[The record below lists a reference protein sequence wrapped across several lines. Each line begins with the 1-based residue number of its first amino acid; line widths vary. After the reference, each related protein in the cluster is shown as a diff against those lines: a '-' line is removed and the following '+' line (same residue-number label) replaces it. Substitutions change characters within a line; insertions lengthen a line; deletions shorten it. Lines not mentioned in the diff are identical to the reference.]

1 MISTQDWA
9 DARRV
14 WDYHQMG
21 HSPRPCSVAIG
32 LGSHDLGV
40 ADTAVDFY
48 KRGMA
53 PLLLFT
59 GATSPTT
66 RERMPRGEAV
76 HYRERALELGVPSA
90 AVLVEPRARNT
101 GDNIRFSRELLE
113 EAGAEVSSV
122 LLISKPYEERRA
134 YATARK
140 LWPEVEVISASAPMT
155 FEQYAD
161 SIGDARLVIDML
173 VGALQ
178 RLMVYPEQGFMI
190 SQPASAGR
198 RDRGVRAPTPSRLH
212 QPTRDHRRAFGLTR
226 ARAGAVTGFSTSCG
240 GSAGTRMEGA
250 PPPTAGPWVACV
262 VGSHPVHRRP
272 RRSRADTA
280 PGVQVV
286 RTVARST
293 WTP

>member
-40 ADTAVDFY
+40 ADTAVDLY

-76 HYRERALELGVPSA
+76 RYRERAVELGVPSSD
-90 AVLVEPRARNT
+90 VLVEPRARNT
-101 GDNIRFSRELLE
+101 GENIRFSRELLE
-113 EAGAEVSSV
+113 EAGVEVSSV

-140 LWPEVEVISASAPMT
+140 LWPGVEVVSASSPMT
-155 FEQYAD
+155 LDEYVD

-178 RLMVYPEQGFMI
+178 RLMIYPEQGFMI
-190 SQPASAGR
+190 GQPLPADVLEAYERLCRAGF
-198 RDRGVRAPTPSRLH
+198 TSRL
-212 QPTRDHRRAFGLTR
+212 LTTD
-226 ARAGAVTGFSTSCG
+226 AP
-240 GSAGTRMEGA
+240 SA
-250 PPPTAGPWVACV
+250 
-262 VGSHPVHRRP
+262 
-272 RRSRADTA
+272 
-280 PGVQVV
+280 
-286 RTVARST
+286 
-293 WTP
+293 

>member
-1 MISTQDWA
+1 MISAQDWA

-21 HSPRPCSVAIG
+21 HTPRPCSVAVG

-40 ADTAVDFY
+40 ADTAVSLY

-76 HYRERALELGVPSA
+76 HYQERAVELGVPSTA
-90 AVLVEPRARNT
+90 ILVEPRARNT
-101 GDNIRFSRELLE
+101 GENIRFSRELLE
-113 EAGAEVSSV
+113 KEGIEVASV

-140 LWPEVEVISASAPMT
+140 LWPAVEVVSASAPMT
-155 FEQYAD
+155 LDEYVD

-178 RLMVYPEQGFMI
+178 RLMIYPEQGFMI
-190 SQPASAGR
+190 SQSVPPDVLDAYERLCEAGF
-198 RDRGVRAPTPSRLH
+198 TSRLLA
-212 QPTRDHRRAFGLTR
+212 TD
-226 ARAGAVTGFSTSCG
+226 
-240 GSAGTRMEGA
+240 A
-250 PPPTAGPWVACV
+250 P
-262 VGSHPVHRRP
+262 S
-272 RRSRADTA
+272 S
-280 PGVQVV
+280 
-286 RTVARST
+286 
-293 WTP
+293 